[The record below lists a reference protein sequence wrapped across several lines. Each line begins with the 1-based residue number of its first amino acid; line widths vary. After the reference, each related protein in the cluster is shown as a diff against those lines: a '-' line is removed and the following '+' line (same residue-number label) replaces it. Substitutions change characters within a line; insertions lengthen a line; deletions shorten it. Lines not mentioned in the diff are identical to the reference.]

1 MSTQIIWMIFIKI
14 LKNAIQILIAF
25 DNMIAAM
32 LSNKILNPIVIELFV
47 KARKLSISVVFVT
60 QSCTAV
66 SKTLT

>member
-60 QSCTAV
+60 QTCTAV

>member
-1 MSTQIIWMIFIKI
+1 MIFIKI
-14 LKNAIQILIAF
+14 LKNAIQILITF

-47 KARKLSISVVFVT
+47 KARKLSISLVFVT

>member
-1 MSTQIIWMIFIKI
+1 MIFIKK

-32 LSNKILNPIVIELFV
+32 LSNKILNPIVVELFV
-47 KARKLSISVVFVT
+47 KARKLSISLVFIT
-60 QSCTAV
+60 QSWTAV

>member
-1 MSTQIIWMIFIKI
+1 MIFIKI

-47 KARKLSISVVFVT
+47 KARKLSISLVFVT

>member
-25 DNMIAAM
+25 DNMIVAM

>member
-1 MSTQIIWMIFIKI
+1 MIFIKI